1 VPHGAALLIV
11 SMMLLQRGASAQLP
25 VPSLR
30 LALGF
35 GVDTTGSPAREVFE
49 LWRHYLEEPSDSAR
63 AALWS
68 PAERAAWQPY
78 DLLGPYVYQGFRDY
92 TVVRLAPE
100 AGLSDTY
107 RITTLVATVD
117 DSTHAVQPLA
127 LYRVYAAR
135 EAGHWVLANALP
147 RTTRTWR
154 RESVG
159 AITFVCPPAHAFD
172 ARLARATASFADS
185 LAAAFGQPHL
195 QPITY
200 YFTEDLG
207 ETLRALGLEF
217 FPLGSDT
224 IGGRSNR
231 FARHVYVGT
240 SANAEAYLHELAHI
254 ILAPEVGPRTA
265 PLLVEGLMTWVGGSA
280 GLSYSQLRPGLARY
294 LAAHPAATLEKVLR
308 DPPPRTGTL
317 DVGYDGL
324 AVLCDLVHRRR
335 GLAGLRAVLQSG
347 RAPGEVLDAAAR
359 QLGISRGALESLWR
373 ATILR
378 D

>member
-1 VPHGAALLIV
+1 MPHGAALLIV

-25 VPSLR
+25 VHSLR

-35 GVDTTGSPAREVFE
+35 GVDTTGSPAHEVFE

-92 TVVRLAPE
+92 TVVRLTPE

-159 AITFVCPPAHAFD
+159 AITFVCPPAHAKR
-172 ARLARATASFADS
+172 RLKKLF
-185 LAAAFGQPHL
+185 
-195 QPITY
+195 
-200 YFTEDLG
+200 E
-207 ETLRALGLEF
+207 
-217 FPLGSDT
+217 
-224 IGGRSNR
+224 
-231 FARHVYVGT
+231 
-240 SANAEAYLHELAHI
+240 
-254 ILAPEVGPRTA
+254 TA

-347 RAPGEVLDAAAR
+347 RAPDEVLDAAAR